1 MDKPIITQ
9 GRACQNF
16 QSDNSQL
23 KRTSILSPHPS
34 SGKPSLSLTFFTFER
49 ACPPYHPPIAI
60 SLTIDTLGRRAL
72 RFKVQARKVAAYI
85 ERIYT
90 WLLGNIL
97 LLHTTDGR
105 KEHRTEASSLPA
117 L

>member
-16 QSDNSQL
+16 QRDNSHF
-23 KRTSILSPHPS
+23 KRTSILSPRPS
-34 SGKPSLSLTFFTFER
+34 SGKPSSSLTFFTFER
-49 ACPPYHPPIAI
+49 A
-60 SLTIDTLGRRAL
+60 
-72 RFKVQARKVAAYI
+72 AAYI
-85 ERIYT
+85 EWIYT

>member
-49 ACPPYHPPIAI
+49 ALNFKAQA
-60 SLTIDTLGRRAL
+60 RRA
-72 RFKVQARKVAAYI
+72 AAYI

-97 LLHTTDGR
+97 LLHTIDGR

>member
-23 KRTSILSPHPS
+23 KRTSILSPRPS
-34 SGKPSLSLTFFTFER
+34 SGKPSSSLTFFTFER
-49 ACPPYHPPIAI
+49 A
-60 SLTIDTLGRRAL
+60 
-72 RFKVQARKVAAYI
+72 AAYI

-97 LLHTTDGR
+97 LLHTTEGR
-105 KEHRTEASSLPA
+105 KEHRTEASSFHA
-117 L
+117 LYNT